1 MELAL
6 IYNLLLGPLFWL
18 SLDLI
23 FNSYPFS
30 IKHFIFPIS
39 LVTILFAS
47 NASTQLLYTVYHQ
60 LIESPFQLVH
70 WNRIQDYLF
79 MSISIVL
86 LFLSFL
92 LGRLLFVRWKQ
103 RRLKDREDI
112 VEVAL
117 IDRIMGKSNI
127 NNNELANS
135 HVLQASV
142 FNE

>member
-47 NASTQLLYTVYHQ
+47 NASTQL
-60 LIESPFQLVH
+60 
-70 WNRIQDYLF
+70 
-79 MSISIVL
+79 
-86 LFLSFL
+86 
-92 LGRLLFVRWKQ
+92 
-103 RRLKDREDI
+103 
-112 VEVAL
+112 
-117 IDRIMGKSNI
+117 
-127 NNNELANS
+127 
-135 HVLQASV
+135 
-142 FNE
+142 

>member
-1 MELAL
+1 
-6 IYNLLLGPLFWL
+6 
-18 SLDLI
+18 
-23 FNSYPFS
+23 
-30 IKHFIFPIS
+30 
-39 LVTILFAS
+39 
-47 NASTQLLYTVYHQ
+47 
-60 LIESPFQLVH
+60 
-70 WNRIQDYLF
+70 